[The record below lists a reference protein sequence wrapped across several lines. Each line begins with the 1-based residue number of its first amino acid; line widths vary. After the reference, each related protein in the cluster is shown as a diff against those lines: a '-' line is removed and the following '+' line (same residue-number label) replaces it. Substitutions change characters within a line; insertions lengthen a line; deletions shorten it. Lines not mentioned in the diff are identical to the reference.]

1 MRSRIPHPLV
11 LLVVCVFAAAVL
23 THLVRA
29 GEFERRDDPATGR
42 RAVIAGSFHHVPQS
56 PVGPFAALMALPQG
70 MTDAASVI
78 FLVFLVGGAFSV
90 VESTGAFN
98 QGVTWLVKVLRHRTD
113 LIVPIC
119 CVAFATGGAVEGMW
133 EEVIPLVPVLLLLV
147 RSAGYDPITAVA
159 MSIGSAAVGIAFS
172 PINPFSV
179 GVAQKVAQLPLLS
192 GLGFRMAVLVAGVAI
207 WTWWTMRHAKRTRT
221 TPEVASPETTAP
233 LDWRRAVILLM
244 VGATFVVYVFGALRY
259 DWGFDEL
266 GALFFAMGV
275 LAGLLAGLG
284 IDGTARA
291 FVEGF
296 RSMAF
301 AATLIGFARAIF
313 VVLDKGKIVDTVIN
327 GMVTPLMDLPAV
339 VFALGMTVVQAAISI
354 VIPSTS
360 GPCGA
365 DHADSRADVGSPGR
379 LEAGDRAR
387 VSVRRRRH
395 QPHPPDGRHADGRPC
410 TGGRPLRSLVS
421 FCGAGLRGAVRAG
434 PARDRRGRGDGAAL
448 GGGRVGR

>member
-1 MRSRIPHPLV
+1 MRSRMPHPLV

-23 THLVRA
+23 THVVRA

-42 RAVIAGSFHHVPQS
+42 RTVVAGSFHPVPQT

-70 MTDAASVI
+70 MTEAAAVI

-98 QGVTWLVKVLRHRTD
+98 QGVVWLVKVLRHRTD

-119 CVAFATGGAVEGMW
+119 CVTFAAGGAVEGMW

-147 RSAGYDPITAVA
+147 RSAGYDAITAVA

-179 GVAQKVAQLPLLS
+179 GIAQKVAQVPLLS
-192 GLGFRMAVLVAGVAI
+192 GLEFRMAVLAAGLAI

-221 TPEVASPETTAP
+221 TPEAASPETAVS
-233 LDWRRAVILLM
+233 LDWRRAVILVM
-244 VGATFVVYVFGALRY
+244 VGATFVLYVFGALRY
-259 DWGFDEL
+259 GWGFDEL
-266 GALFFAMGV
+266 GALFFGMGV
-275 LAGLLAGLG
+275 LSGLLAGLG

-313 VVLDKGKIVDTVIN
+313 VVLDKGKSVDTVIN
-327 GMVTPLMDLPAV
+327 GMATPLMELPAV

-360 GPCGA
+360 GRAVLTMPILVPMSDLLGV
-365 DHADSRADVGSPGR
+365 SRQVTVLAYQS
-379 LEAGDRAR
+379 
-387 VSVRRRRH
+387 
-395 QPHPPDGRHADGRPC
+395 
-410 TGGRPLRSLVS
+410 
-421 FCGAGLRGAVRAG
+421 GAGVINHILPTDGTLMAVLALAGVRFDRWFRFAAPGCAVLFVLSLFAIIVAVMTGLR
-434 PARDRRGRGDGAAL
+434 
-448 GGGRVGR
+448 

>member
-1 MRSRIPHPLV
+1 MRSRMPHPLV

-23 THLVRA
+23 THVVRA

-42 RAVIAGSFHHVPQS
+42 RTVVAGSFHPVPQT

-70 MTDAASVI
+70 MTEAAAVI

-98 QGVTWLVKVLRHRTD
+98 QGVLWLVKVLRHRTD

-119 CVAFATGGAVEGMW
+119 CVTFAAGGAVEGMW

-147 RSAGYDPITAVA
+147 RSAGYDAITAVA

-179 GVAQKVAQLPLLS
+179 GIAQKVSQVPLLS
-192 GLGFRMAVLVAGVAI
+192 GLEFRMAVLAAGLAI
-207 WTWWTMRHAKRTRT
+207 WTWWTMRHARRTRT
-221 TPEVASPETTAP
+221 TPEAASPETAVS
-233 LDWRRAVILLM
+233 LDWRRAVILVM
-244 VGATFVVYVFGALRY
+244 VGATFVLYVFGALRY
-259 DWGFDEL
+259 GWGFDEL
-266 GALFFAMGV
+266 GALFFGMGV
-275 LAGLLAGLG
+275 LSGLLAGLG

-313 VVLDKGKIVDTVIN
+313 VVLDKGKSVDTVIN
-327 GMVTPLMDLPAV
+327 GMATPLMELPAV

-360 GPCGA
+360 GRAVLTMPILVPMSDLLGV
-365 DHADSRADVGSPGR
+365 SRQVTVLAY
-379 LEAGDRAR
+379 
-387 VSVRRRRH
+387 
-395 QPHPPDGRHADGRPC
+395 QY
-410 TGGRPLRSLVS
+410 
-421 FCGAGLRGAVRAG
+421 GAGVINHILPTDGTLMAILALAGVRFDRWFRFAAPGCAVLFVLGLFAIIVAVMTGLR
-434 PARDRRGRGDGAAL
+434 
-448 GGGRVGR
+448 

>member
-42 RAVIAGSFHHVPQS
+42 RIVIAGSFHAVPQS

-90 VESTGAFN
+90 VENTGAFN

-119 CVAFATGGAVEGMW
+119 CVAFAAGGAVEGMW

-147 RSAGYDPITAVA
+147 RGAGYDAITAAA

-221 TPEVASPETTAP
+221 TPEVASQETTAP

-244 VGATFVVYVFGALRY
+244 VVATFVVYVFGALRY
-259 DWGFDEL
+259 DWGFDQL

-313 VVLDKGKIVDTVIN
+313 VVLDKGNIVDTIIN
-327 GMVTPLMDLPAV
+327 GMVTPLMDLPPV

-360 GPCGA
+360 GRAVLTMPILVPMSDLLGV
-365 DHADSRADVGSPGR
+365 SRQVTVLAY
-379 LEAGDRAR
+379 
-387 VSVRRRRH
+387 
-395 QPHPPDGRHADGRPC
+395 Q
-410 TGGRPLRSLVS
+410 
-421 FCGAGLRGAVRAG
+421 FGAGVINHILPTDGTLMAILALAGVRFDRWFRFAAPGCAVLFVLGLLAIAVAVMTGLR
-434 PARDRRGRGDGAAL
+434 
-448 GGGRVGR
+448 

>member
-1 MRSRIPHPLV
+1 MRSRMPHPLV

-23 THLVRA
+23 THVVRA

-42 RAVIAGSFHHVPQS
+42 RTVVAGSFHPVPQT

-70 MTDAASVI
+70 MTEAAAVI

-98 QGVTWLVKVLRHRTD
+98 QGVLWLVKVLRHRTD

-119 CVAFATGGAVEGMW
+119 CVTFAAGGAVEGMW

-147 RSAGYDPITAVA
+147 RSAGYDAITAVA

-179 GVAQKVAQLPLLS
+179 GIAQKVAQVPLLS
-192 GLGFRMAVLVAGVAI
+192 GLEFRMAVLAAGLAI
-207 WTWWTMRHAKRTRT
+207 WTWWTMRHARRTRT
-221 TPEVASPETTAP
+221 TPEAASPETAVS
-233 LDWRRAVILLM
+233 LDWRRAVILVM
-244 VGATFVVYVFGALRY
+244 VGATFVLYVFGALRY
-259 DWGFDEL
+259 GWGFDEL
-266 GALFFAMGV
+266 GALFFGMGV
-275 LAGLLAGLG
+275 LSGLLAGLG

-313 VVLDKGKIVDTVIN
+313 VVLDKGKSVDTVIN
-327 GMVTPLMDLPAV
+327 GMATPLMELPAV

-360 GPCGA
+360 GRAVLTMPILVPMSDLLGV
-365 DHADSRADVGSPGR
+365 SRQVTVLAY
-379 LEAGDRAR
+379 
-387 VSVRRRRH
+387 
-395 QPHPPDGRHADGRPC
+395 QY
-410 TGGRPLRSLVS
+410 
-421 FCGAGLRGAVRAG
+421 GAGVINHILPTDGTLMAVLALAGVRFDRWFRFAAPGCAVLFVLGLFAIIVAVMTGLR
-434 PARDRRGRGDGAAL
+434 
-448 GGGRVGR
+448 

>member
-23 THLVRA
+23 TYLVRA

-42 RAVIAGSFHHVPQS
+42 RIVIAGSFHAVPQS

-78 FLVFLVGGAFSV
+78 VLVFLVGGAFSV
-90 VESTGAFN
+90 VENTGAFN

-119 CVAFATGGAVEGMW
+119 CVAFAAGGAVEGMW

-147 RSAGYDPITAVA
+147 RGAGYDAITAAA

-221 TPEVASPETTAP
+221 TPQVASQETTAP

-244 VGATFVVYVFGALRY
+244 VVATFVVYVFGALRY
-259 DWGFDEL
+259 DWGFDQL

-313 VVLDKGKIVDTVIN
+313 VVLDKGNIVDTVIN
-327 GMVTPLMDLPAV
+327 GMVTPLMDLPPV

-360 GPCGA
+360 GRAVLTMPILVPMSDLLGV
-365 DHADSRADVGSPGR
+365 SRQVTVLAY
-379 LEAGDRAR
+379 
-387 VSVRRRRH
+387 
-395 QPHPPDGRHADGRPC
+395 Q
-410 TGGRPLRSLVS
+410 
-421 FCGAGLRGAVRAG
+421 FGAGVINHILPTDGTLMAILALAGVRFDRWFRFAAPGCAVLFVLGLLAITVAVVTGLR
-434 PARDRRGRGDGAAL
+434 
-448 GGGRVGR
+448 

>member
-1 MRSRIPHPLV
+1 MRSLIPHPLV
-11 LLVVCVFAAAVL
+11 LLVSCVFAAAVL
-23 THLVRA
+23 THAVRA

-42 RAVIAGSFHHVPQS
+42 RVVVAGSFHPVPQN

-70 MTDAASVI
+70 MTEAAAVI

-98 QGVTWLVKVLRHRTD
+98 QGVTWLVRVLGHRTD

-119 CVAFATGGAVEGMW
+119 CVTFAAAGAVEGMW
-133 EEVIPLVPVLLLLV
+133 EEIIPLVPVLLILV

-179 GVAQKVAQLPLLS
+179 GIAQKVAQLPLLS
-192 GLGFRMAVLVAGVAI
+192 GLELRVVVLIVGVGI
-207 WTWWTMRHAKRTRT
+207 WTWWTMRHARRART
-221 TPEVASPETTAP
+221 TPESASPEATVA
-233 LDWRRAVILLM
+233 LDWRRVVILLM
-244 VGATFVVYVFGALRY
+244 VMATFVAYVIGALRY

-266 GALFFAMGV
+266 GALFFGMGV

-301 AATLIGFARAIF
+301 AAALIGFARAIF

-327 GMVTPLMDLPAV
+327 GMVTPLVDLPAV
-339 VFALGMTVVQAAISI
+339 VFALGMTLVQAVISI
-354 VIPSTS
+354 AIPSTS
-360 GPCGA
+360 GRAVLTMPILVPMSDLLGVSRQVTVLAYQFGA
-365 DHADSRADVGSPGR
+365 GVINQRS
-379 LEAGDRAR
+379 
-387 VSVRRRRH
+387 
-395 QPHPPDGRHADGRPC
+395 PDGWYADGDPC
-410 TGGRPLRSLVS
+410 AGGRPLRSLVP
-421 FCGAGLRGAVRAG
+421 FCGAGVRHAVSCWDCSRL
-434 PARDRRGRGDGAAL
+434 P
-448 GGGRVGR
+448 

>member
-1 MRSRIPHPLV
+1 MRSLIPHPLV
-11 LLVVCVFAAAVL
+11 LLLSCVFAAAVL
-23 THLVRA
+23 THVVRA

-42 RAVIAGSFHHVPQS
+42 RAVVAGSFHPVPQN
-56 PVGPFAALMALPQG
+56 PVGPFAVLIAVPQG
-70 MTDAASVI
+70 MTEAASVI

-98 QGVTWLVKVLRHRTD
+98 LGVTWLLRALGHRTN

-119 CVAFATGGAVEGMW
+119 CVTFAAAGAVEGMW

-147 RSAGYDPITAVA
+147 QSAGYDPITAVA

-179 GVAQKVAQLPLLS
+179 GVAQKIAQLPLLS
-192 GLGFRMAVLVAGVAI
+192 GLGLRVVVLIAGLVI

-221 TPEVASPETTAP
+221 TPEAASPAATVS
-233 LDWRRAVILLM
+233 LDWRRVVILLM
-244 VGATFVVYVFGALRY
+244 VGATFVAYVVGALRY

-266 GALFFAMGV
+266 GALFFGMGV

-301 AATLIGFARAIF
+301 AAALIGFARAIF

-327 GMVTPLMDLPAV
+327 GMVTPLVDLPAV
-339 VFALGMTVVQAAISI
+339 VFALGMTLVQAAISI
-354 VIPSTS
+354 AIPSTS
-360 GPCGA
+360 GRAVLTMPILVPMSDLLGVSRQVTVLAYQFGA
-365 DHADSRADVGSPGR
+365 GVINHILPTDGTLMAILA
-379 LEAGDRAR
+379 LA
-387 VSVRRRRH
+387 SVRFDRWFRFAA
-395 QPHPPDGRHADGRPC
+395 PACAVLFVLGLFAIAVAVV
-410 TGGRPLRSLVS
+410 TGLH
-421 FCGAGLRGAVRAG
+421 
-434 PARDRRGRGDGAAL
+434 
-448 GGGRVGR
+448 

>member
-1 MRSRIPHPLV
+1 MRSRMPHPLV

-23 THLVRA
+23 THVVRA

-42 RAVIAGSFHHVPQS
+42 RTVVAGSFHPVPQT

-70 MTDAASVI
+70 MTEAAAVI

-98 QGVTWLVKVLRHRTD
+98 QGVVWLVKVLRHRTD

-119 CVAFATGGAVEGMW
+119 CVTFAAGGAVEGMW

-147 RSAGYDPITAVA
+147 RSAGYDAITAVA

-179 GVAQKVAQLPLLS
+179 GIAQKVAQVPLLS
-192 GLGFRMAVLVAGVAI
+192 GLEFRMAVLAAGLAI

-221 TPEVASPETTAP
+221 TPEAASPETAVS
-233 LDWRRAVILLM
+233 LDWRRAVILVM
-244 VGATFVVYVFGALRY
+244 VGATFVLYVFGALRY
-259 DWGFDEL
+259 GWGFDEL
-266 GALFFAMGV
+266 GALFFGMGV

-284 IDGTARA
+284 IDGTTRA

-301 AATLIGFARAIF
+301 AAALIGFARAIF

-327 GMVTPLMDLPAV
+327 GMVTPLVDLPAV
-339 VFALGMTVVQAAISI
+339 VFALGMALVQAAISI
-354 VIPSTS
+354 AIPSTS
-360 GPCGA
+360 GRAVLTMPILVPMSDLLGVSRQVTVLAYQFGA
-365 DHADSRADVGSPGR
+365 GVINHILPTDGTLMAVLA
-379 LEAGDRAR
+379 LA
-387 VSVRRRRH
+387 SVRFDRWFRFAA
-395 QPHPPDGRHADGRPC
+395 PACAMLLVLGLFAIAVAVV
-410 TGGRPLRSLVS
+410 TGLH
-421 FCGAGLRGAVRAG
+421 
-434 PARDRRGRGDGAAL
+434 
-448 GGGRVGR
+448 

>member
-1 MRSRIPHPLV
+1 MRSRMPHPLV

-23 THLVRA
+23 THVVRA

-42 RAVIAGSFHHVPQS
+42 RTVVAGSFHPVPQT

-70 MTDAASVI
+70 MTEAAAVI

-98 QGVTWLVKVLRHRTD
+98 QGVVWLVKVLRHRTD

-119 CVAFATGGAVEGMW
+119 CVTFAAGGAVEGMW

-147 RSAGYDPITAVA
+147 RSAGYDAITAVA
-159 MSIGSAAVGIAFS
+159 MSIGSAAVGISFS

-179 GVAQKVAQLPLLS
+179 GIAQKVAQVPLLS
-192 GLGFRMAVLVAGVAI
+192 GLEFRMAVLAAGLAI

-221 TPEVASPETTAP
+221 TPEAASPETAVS
-233 LDWRRAVILLM
+233 LDWRRAVILVM
-244 VGATFVVYVFGALRY
+244 VGATFVLYVFGALRY
-259 DWGFDEL
+259 GWGFDEL
-266 GALFFAMGV
+266 GALFFGMGV
-275 LAGLLAGLG
+275 LSGLLAGLG

-313 VVLDKGKIVDTVIN
+313 VVLDKGKSVDTVIN
-327 GMVTPLMDLPAV
+327 GMATPLMELPAV

-360 GPCGA
+360 GRAVLTMPILVPMSDLLGV
-365 DHADSRADVGSPGR
+365 SRQVTVLAY
-379 LEAGDRAR
+379 
-387 VSVRRRRH
+387 
-395 QPHPPDGRHADGRPC
+395 QY
-410 TGGRPLRSLVS
+410 
-421 FCGAGLRGAVRAG
+421 GAGVINHILPTDGTLMAVLALAGVRFDRWFRFAAPGCAVLFVLGLFAIIVAVMTGLR
-434 PARDRRGRGDGAAL
+434 
-448 GGGRVGR
+448 

>member
-1 MRSRIPHPLV
+1 MRSLIPHPLV
-11 LLVVCVFAAAVL
+11 LLLSCVFAAAVL
-23 THLVRA
+23 THVVRA

-42 RAVIAGSFHHVPQS
+42 RAVVAGSFHPVPQN
-56 PVGPFAALMALPQG
+56 PVGPFAVLMALPQG
-70 MTDAASVI
+70 MTEAASVI

-98 QGVTWLVKVLRHRTD
+98 QGVSWMVRTLDHRTD

-119 CVAFATGGAVEGMW
+119 CVTFAAAGAVEGMW

-179 GVAQKVAQLPLLS
+179 GIAQRVAQLPLLS
-192 GLGFRMAVLVAGVAI
+192 GLEFRVVVLIVGLVI

-221 TPEVASPETTAP
+221 TPEAASRGTTVSF
-233 LDWRRAVILLM
+233 DWRRVVILLT
-244 VGATFVVYVFGALRY
+244 VGATFVAYVVGALRY

-266 GALFFAMGV
+266 GAVFFGMGV

-301 AATLIGFARAIF
+301 AAALIGFARAIF

-327 GMVTPLMDLPAV
+327 GMVTPLVDLPAV
-339 VFALGMTVVQAAISI
+339 VFALGMTLVQAAISI
-354 VIPSTS
+354 AIPSTS
-360 GPCGA
+360 GRAVLTMPILVPMSDLLGV
-365 DHADSRADVGSPGR
+365 SRQVAV
-379 LEAGDRAR
+379 LAY
-387 VSVRRRRH
+387 
-395 QPHPPDGRHADGRPC
+395 Q
-410 TGGRPLRSLVS
+410 
-421 FCGAGLRGAVRAG
+421 FGAGVINHILPTDGTLMAVLALAG
-434 PARDRRGRGDGAAL
+434 VRFDRWFRFAAPACAILLVL
-448 GGGRVGR
+448 GLFAIAVAVMTGLH

>member
-1 MRSRIPHPLV
+1 MRSRMPHPLV

-23 THLVRA
+23 THVVRA

-42 RAVIAGSFHHVPQS
+42 RTVVAGSFHPVPQT

-70 MTDAASVI
+70 MTEAAAVI

-98 QGVTWLVKVLRHRTD
+98 QGVLWLVKVLRHRTD

-119 CVAFATGGAVEGMW
+119 CVTFAAGGAVEGMW

-147 RSAGYDPITAVA
+147 RSAGYDAITAVA

-179 GVAQKVAQLPLLS
+179 GIAQKVAQVPLLS
-192 GLGFRMAVLVAGVAI
+192 GLEFRMAVLAAGLAI
-207 WTWWTMRHAKRTRT
+207 WTWWTMRHARRTRT
-221 TPEVASPETTAP
+221 TPEAASPETAVS
-233 LDWRRAVILLM
+233 LDWRRAVILVM
-244 VGATFVVYVFGALRY
+244 VGATFVLYVFGALRY
-259 DWGFDEL
+259 GWGFDEL
-266 GALFFAMGV
+266 GALFFGMGV
-275 LAGLLAGLG
+275 LSGLLAGLG

-313 VVLDKGKIVDTVIN
+313 VVLDKGKSVDTVIN
-327 GMVTPLMDLPAV
+327 GMATPLMELPAV

-360 GPCGA
+360 GRAVLTMPILVPMSDLLGV
-365 DHADSRADVGSPGR
+365 SRQVTVLAY
-379 LEAGDRAR
+379 
-387 VSVRRRRH
+387 
-395 QPHPPDGRHADGRPC
+395 QY
-410 TGGRPLRSLVS
+410 
-421 FCGAGLRGAVRAG
+421 GAGVINHILPTDGTLMAILALAGVRFDRWFRFAAPGCAVLFVLGLFAIIVAVMTGLR
-434 PARDRRGRGDGAAL
+434 
-448 GGGRVGR
+448 

>member
-1 MRSRIPHPLV
+1 MLSRIPHPLV
-11 LLVVCVFAAAVL
+11 LFVGCIVAAAVL
-23 THLVRA
+23 THVVRA
-29 GEFERRDDPATGR
+29 GEFERRADPATGR
-42 RAVIAGSFHHVPQS
+42 RAVVAGSFHTVPPS
-56 PVGPFAALMALPQG
+56 PIGPFAALMALPQG
-70 MTDAASVI
+70 MTEAASVI

-98 QGVTWLVKVLRHRTD
+98 QGVMWLVKVLRHRTD

-119 CVAFATGGAVEGMW
+119 CVAFAAGGAVEGMW
-133 EEVIPLVPVLLLLV
+133 EEIVPLVPVLLLLV

-159 MSIGSAAVGIAFS
+159 MSIGAAAVGNAFS
-172 PINPFSV
+172 PMNPFSV
-179 GVAQKVAQLPLLS
+179 GIAQKVAQLPLLS
-192 GLGFRMAVLVAGVAI
+192 GLTFRLAVLIVGLAI

-221 TPEVASPETTAP
+221 TPETASPETTVS
-233 LDWRRAVILLM
+233 LDWRQAVILLM

-275 LAGLLAGLG
+275 LAGLLAGLS
-284 IDGTARA
+284 IDATAGA

-327 GMVTPLMDLPAV
+327 GMVTPLVHLPAV

-354 VIPSTS
+354 AIPSTS
-360 GPCGA
+360 GRAVLTMPILVPVSDLLGV
-365 DHADSRADVGSPGR
+365 SRQVTVLAY
-379 LEAGDRAR
+379 
-387 VSVRRRRH
+387 
-395 QPHPPDGRHADGRPC
+395 QY
-410 TGGRPLRSLVS
+410 
-421 FCGAGLRGAVRAG
+421 GAGVINHII
-434 PARDRRGRGDGAAL
+434 PTDGALMAVLAL
-448 GGGRVGR
+448 AGVRFDRWFRFGAPACAVLFVLGLLAIIVAVVTGLR

>member
-1 MRSRIPHPLV
+1 MRSLIPHPLV
-11 LLVVCVFAAAVL
+11 LLLSCVFAAAVL

-42 RAVIAGSFHHVPQS
+42 RAVIAGSFHPVPQN
-56 PVGPFAALMALPQG
+56 PVGPFAVLMALPQG
-70 MTDAASVI
+70 MTEAAPVI

-98 QGVTWLVKVLRHRTD
+98 QGVTWLLGALGHRTN

-119 CVAFATGGAVEGMW
+119 CVTFAAAGAVEGMW
-133 EEVIPLVPVLLLLV
+133 EEIIPLVPVLLLLV

-159 MSIGSAAVGIAFS
+159 MSIGSTAVGIAFS

-179 GVAQKVAQLPLLS
+179 GIAQKVAQLPLLS
-192 GLGFRMAVLVAGVAI
+192 GLELRVVVLIAGLVI

-221 TPEVASPETTAP
+221 TPEAASPAATVS
-233 LDWRRAVILLM
+233 LDWRRVVILLM
-244 VGATFVVYVFGALRY
+244 VGATFVAYVVGALRF

-266 GALFFAMGV
+266 GALFFGMGV

-301 AATLIGFARAIF
+301 AAALIGFARAIF

-327 GMVTPLMDLPAV
+327 GMVTPLVDLPAV
-339 VFALGMTVVQAAISI
+339 VFALGMTLVQAAISI
-354 VIPSTS
+354 AIPSTS
-360 GPCGA
+360 GRAVLTMPILVPMSDLLGVSRQVTVLAYQFGA
-365 DHADSRADVGSPGR
+365 GVINHILPTDGTLMAVLA
-379 LEAGDRAR
+379 LA
-387 VSVRRRRH
+387 SVRFDRWFRFAA
-395 QPHPPDGRHADGRPC
+395 PACAMLLVLGLFAIAVAVV
-410 TGGRPLRSLVS
+410 TGLQ
-421 FCGAGLRGAVRAG
+421 
-434 PARDRRGRGDGAAL
+434 
-448 GGGRVGR
+448 

>member
-1 MRSRIPHPLV
+1 MRSRMPHPLV

-23 THLVRA
+23 THVVRA

-42 RAVIAGSFHHVPQS
+42 RTVVAGSFHPVPQT

-70 MTDAASVI
+70 MTEAAAVI

-98 QGVTWLVKVLRHRTD
+98 QGVVWLVKVLRHRTD

-119 CVAFATGGAVEGMW
+119 CVTFAAGGAVEGMW

-147 RSAGYDPITAVA
+147 RSAGYDAITAVA

-179 GVAQKVAQLPLLS
+179 GIAQKVAQVPLLS
-192 GLGFRMAVLVAGVAI
+192 GLEFRMAVLAAGLAI

-221 TPEVASPETTAP
+221 TPEAASPETAVS
-233 LDWRRAVILLM
+233 LDWRRAVILVM
-244 VGATFVVYVFGALRY
+244 VGATFVLYVFGALRY
-259 DWGFDEL
+259 GWGFDEL
-266 GALFFAMGV
+266 GALFFGMGV
-275 LAGLLAGLG
+275 LSGLLAGLG

-313 VVLDKGKIVDTVIN
+313 VVLDKGKSVDTVIN
-327 GMVTPLMDLPAV
+327 GMATPLMELPAV

-360 GPCGA
+360 GRAVLTMPILVPMSDLLGV
-365 DHADSRADVGSPGR
+365 SRQVTVLAY
-379 LEAGDRAR
+379 
-387 VSVRRRRH
+387 
-395 QPHPPDGRHADGRPC
+395 QY
-410 TGGRPLRSLVS
+410 
-421 FCGAGLRGAVRAG
+421 GAGVINHILPTDGTLMAILALAGVRFDRWFRFAAPGCAVLFVLGLFAIIVAVMTGLR
-434 PARDRRGRGDGAAL
+434 
-448 GGGRVGR
+448 

>member
-1 MRSRIPHPLV
+1 MRARMPHPLV

-23 THLVRA
+23 THVVRA

-42 RAVIAGSFHHVPQS
+42 RTVVPGSFHPVPQT

-70 MTDAASVI
+70 MTEAAAVI

-98 QGVTWLVKVLRHRTD
+98 QGVVWLVKVLRHRTD

-119 CVAFATGGAVEGMW
+119 CVTFAAGGAVEGMW

-147 RSAGYDPITAVA
+147 RSAGYDAITAVA

-179 GVAQKVAQLPLLS
+179 GIAQKVAQVPLLS
-192 GLGFRMAVLVAGVAI
+192 GLEFRMAVLAAGLAI
-207 WTWWTMRHAKRTRT
+207 WTWWTMRHAKHTRT
-221 TPEVASPETTAP
+221 TPEAASPETAVS
-233 LDWRRAVILLM
+233 LDWRRAVILVM
-244 VGATFVVYVFGALRY
+244 VGATFVLYVFGALRY
-259 DWGFDEL
+259 GWGFDEL
-266 GALFFAMGV
+266 GALFFGMGV
-275 LAGLLAGLG
+275 LSGLLAGLG

-313 VVLDKGKIVDTVIN
+313 VVLDKGKSVDTVIN
-327 GMVTPLMDLPAV
+327 GMATPLMELPAV

-360 GPCGA
+360 GRAVLTMPILVPMSDLLGV
-365 DHADSRADVGSPGR
+365 SRQVTVLAY
-379 LEAGDRAR
+379 
-387 VSVRRRRH
+387 
-395 QPHPPDGRHADGRPC
+395 QY
-410 TGGRPLRSLVS
+410 
-421 FCGAGLRGAVRAG
+421 GAGVINHILPTDGTLMAILALAGVRFDRWFRFAAPGCAVLFVLGLFAIIVAAMTGLR
-434 PARDRRGRGDGAAL
+434 
-448 GGGRVGR
+448 

>member
-1 MRSRIPHPLV
+1 MRFRIPHPLV

-42 RAVIAGSFHHVPQS
+42 RAVVAGSFHAVPQS

-70 MTDAASVI
+70 MTEAASVI

-119 CVAFATGGAVEGMW
+119 CVTFAAGGAVEGLW

-179 GVAQKVAQLPLLS
+179 GIAQKVAQLPLLS
-192 GLGFRMAVLVAGVAI
+192 GLGFRVAVLIAGLAM
-207 WTWWTMRHAKRTRT
+207 WTWWTMRHAKRTGT
-221 TPEVASPETTAP
+221 APEVASPETAIP

-244 VGATFVVYVFGALRY
+244 VGAAFVVYVFGALRY

-301 AATLIGFARAIF
+301 AAALIGFARAIF

-327 GMVTPLMDLPAV
+327 AMVTPLMGLPAV
-339 VFALGMTVVQAAISI
+339 VFALGMAIVQAVISI

-360 GPCGA
+360 GRAVLTMPILVPMSDLLGV
-365 DHADSRADVGSPGR
+365 SRQVTVLAYQV
-379 LEAGDRAR
+379 
-387 VSVRRRRH
+387 
-395 QPHPPDGRHADGRPC
+395 
-410 TGGRPLRSLVS
+410 
-421 FCGAGLRGAVRAG
+421 GAGVINHILPTDGTLMAVLALAGVRFDRWFRFAAPACAMLFVLGLLAIAVAVVTGLR
-434 PARDRRGRGDGAAL
+434 
-448 GGGRVGR
+448 

>member
-1 MRSRIPHPLV
+1 MRSRMPHPLV

-23 THLVRA
+23 THVVRA

-42 RAVIAGSFHHVPQS
+42 RTVVAGSFHPVPQT

-70 MTDAASVI
+70 MTEAAAVI

-98 QGVTWLVKVLRHRTD
+98 QGVVWLVKVLRHRTD

-119 CVAFATGGAVEGMW
+119 CVTFAAAGAVEGMW

-147 RSAGYDPITAVA
+147 RSAGYDAITAVA

-179 GVAQKVAQLPLLS
+179 GIAQKVAQVPLLS
-192 GLGFRMAVLVAGVAI
+192 GLEFRMAVLAAGLAI

-221 TPEVASPETTAP
+221 TPEAASPETAVS
-233 LDWRRAVILLM
+233 LDWRRAVILVM
-244 VGATFVVYVFGALRY
+244 VGATFVLYVFGALRY
-259 DWGFDEL
+259 GWGFDEL
-266 GALFFAMGV
+266 GALFFGMGV
-275 LAGLLAGLG
+275 LSGLLAGLG

-313 VVLDKGKIVDTVIN
+313 VVLDKGKSVDTVIN
-327 GMVTPLMDLPAV
+327 GMATPLMELPAV

-360 GPCGA
+360 GRAVLTMPILVPMSDLLGV
-365 DHADSRADVGSPGR
+365 SRQVTVLAY
-379 LEAGDRAR
+379 
-387 VSVRRRRH
+387 
-395 QPHPPDGRHADGRPC
+395 QY
-410 TGGRPLRSLVS
+410 
-421 FCGAGLRGAVRAG
+421 GAGVINHILPTDGTLMAILALAGVRFDRWFRFAAPGCAVLFVLGLFAIIVAVMTGLR
-434 PARDRRGRGDGAAL
+434 
-448 GGGRVGR
+448 

>member
-42 RAVIAGSFHHVPQS
+42 RAVVAGSFHHVPQS
-56 PVGPFAALMALPQG
+56 PVGPFAALMAVPQG

-98 QGVTWLVKVLRHRTD
+98 QGVIWLVKVLRHRTD

-119 CVAFATGGAVEGMW
+119 CVAFAAGGAVEGMW

-192 GLGFRMAVLVAGVAI
+192 GLEFRMAVLIAGLAI

-221 TPEVASPETTAP
+221 APEVASPETTVP
-233 LDWRRAVILLM
+233 IDWRRAVILLM

-266 GALFFAMGV
+266 GALFFGMGV

-296 RSMAF
+296 RSMAL

-313 VVLDKGKIVDTVIN
+313 VVLDKGRIVDTVIN

-360 GPCGA
+360 GRAVLTMPILVPMSDLLGV
-365 DHADSRADVGSPGR
+365 SRQVAV
-379 LEAGDRAR
+379 LAY
-387 VSVRRRRH
+387 
-395 QPHPPDGRHADGRPC
+395 Q
-410 TGGRPLRSLVS
+410 
-421 FCGAGLRGAVRAG
+421 FGAGVINHIIPTDGTLMAVLALAGVRFDRWFRFAAPGCAVLFVLGLLAIAVAVLTGLR
-434 PARDRRGRGDGAAL
+434 
-448 GGGRVGR
+448 